1 MAAPIAATDIAI
13 LSTVTDHSGRTDNP
27 HVVTKAQVGLT
38 NATNDACLPLAGG
51 TMTGAAVGHLGVDYT
66 AYRFRNVALLAAAPG
81 VGDGSNGDIAMV
93 YV

>member
-27 HVVTKAQVGLT
+27 HVVTKAQVGLS
-38 NATNDACLPLAGG
+38 NVTNDACLPLAGG
-51 TMTGAAVGHLGVDYT
+51 TMTGAAVGHVGTDYT
-66 AYRFRNVALLAAAPG
+66 TGRFRNIFLSTVAPG
-81 VGDGSNGDIAMV
+81 AGDGNNGDIWMV

>member
-27 HVVTKAQVGLT
+27 HAVTKAQVGL
-38 NATNDACLPLAGG
+38 AAVTNDACLPLAGG
-51 TMTGAAVGHLGVDYT
+51 TMIGAAVGHVGTDYT
-66 AYRFRNVALLAAAPG
+66 TYRFRNAALLAAAPG
-81 VGDGSNGDIAMV
+81 VGDGSNGDVAFV